1 MPEQSQIPHHT
12 LEIYYDCNRRVKPAS
27 DVPVVISE
35 LLWLAMPQ
43 KWKFQLHCLEDSFL
57 YLNNPFFIFYR
68 EKHCPFYI
76 WFEFARF
83 FYFLPTNLLE
93 KWEFNTCSN
102 KYYPIQGAIEIFHK
116 TMSFKNHENPFL
128 WS

>member
-57 YLNNPFFIFYR
+57 YLNNPFFIFLFFI
-68 EKHCPFYI
+68 EKNTVLFISGLNLHVFFIFYQQI
-76 WFEFARF
+76 
-83 FYFLPTNLLE
+83 Y
-93 KWEFNTCSN
+93 
-102 KYYPIQGAIEIFHK
+102 
-116 TMSFKNHENPFL
+116 
-128 WS
+128 